1 MLKKM
6 EGKRVTTSLFLLL
19 LVICC
24 AVQIEAE
31 GEASEVAEDGSGDF
45 DNYDLNDYCPTKE
58 VLENENGYP
67 RVVPHSSYKVI
78 VNWTDLWP
86 SLGAQVGQDESHASR
101 IKCVDSVIIV
111 INDEAVV
118 VVNDVDST
126 FVMVNVEPCQ
136 DLRTV
141 VRLNLK
147 DQTSVDSFTNAQN
160 QTYLGPK
167 FSEAASLEVDFTK
180 DIYDAIDLASL
191 TIKGKFTE
199 IAEDYECHRVERVEL
214 VIKPKGQE
222 DNDLLVKDLGIF
234 QDLDVSV
241 ESPKGICQAYDIALR
256 LHGVEGTDSATK
268 VLATIEPGSKTD
280 TLLAAKDSGYRHQFL
295 TKDLANL
302 LVAIKTDKSLGIS
315 WDPLSEDEC
324 LDGYKIE
331 VVDETG
337 TFSQT
342 HYMTK
347 ASQLFMIPDGLEP
360 CTKYFLTVDLFLG
373 KQAAEDGEENV
384 PLFKTSGLGFIE
396 VTTKPETVEPFAI
409 TSMAAFI
416 GKTSLTLSWEE
427 DWEWAQCIGE
437 DDLKISLCS
446 RYLDRSSCFTTSKPK
461 SSSVLFKS
469 LESCTE
475 YQVLTLSF
483 GQQPSQ

>member
-6 EGKRVTTSLFLLL
+6 EGKRVATSLFLLL
-19 LVICC
+19 LLICC

-31 GEASEVAEDGSGDF
+31 EEASEVAEDGSGDF

-67 RVVPHSSYKVI
+67 RVVPHSSYKVL

-101 IKCVDSVIIV
+101 TRCVDSVTIV
-111 INDEAVV
+111 INDETVV
-118 VVNDVDST
+118 KAKDIEST
-126 FVMVNVEPCQ
+126 LLMVNVEPCM

-147 DQTSVDSFTNAQN
+147 DGNIVDSFTNAQN

-199 IAEDYECHRVERVEL
+199 IAEDYECHRVERAKL
-214 VIKPKGQE
+214 VIKPKGQA

-256 LHGVEGTDSATK
+256 LHGIEGTDSATK
-268 VLATIEPGSKTD
+268 VLATIEPGSQAD
-280 TLLAAKDSGYRHQFL
+280 TLLAARDSGYRHQFL
-295 TKDLANL
+295 TKELDNL
-302 LVAIKTDKSLGIS
+302 RVVIKTDKSLGIS
-315 WDPLSEDEC
+315 WDPLAEGEC
-324 LDGYKIE
+324 FDGYKIE
-331 VVDETG
+331 AVDETG

-342 HYMTK
+342 HYMTM
-347 ASQLFMIPDGLEP
+347 ASQLFMIPDGLEA
-360 CTKYFLTVDLFLG
+360 CTKYFLTVDLYLG
-373 KQAAEDGEENV
+373 KEADV
-384 PLFKTSGLGFIE
+384 PVFKTSGLGFVE
-396 VTTKPETVEPFAI
+396 ATTKPETVEPFAI

-416 GKTSLTLSWEE
+416 GKTSLTLSWE
-427 DWEWAQCIGE
+427 DNWEWSGCIAE
-437 DDLKISLCS
+437 SDLRISLCS
-446 RYLDRSSCFTTSKPK
+446 RYLDRSSCFSTSKAK
-461 SSSVLFKS
+461 RSSVSFKS
-469 LESCTE
+469 LQSCTE
-475 YQVLTLSF
+475 YQVL
-483 GQQPSQ
+483 